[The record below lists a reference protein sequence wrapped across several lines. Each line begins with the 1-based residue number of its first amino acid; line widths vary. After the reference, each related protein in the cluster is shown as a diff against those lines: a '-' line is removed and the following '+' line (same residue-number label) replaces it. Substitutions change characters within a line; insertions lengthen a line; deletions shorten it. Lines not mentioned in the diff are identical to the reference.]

1 MGLYA
6 HPAFFY
12 GECAHGTRI
21 HSGNMIIMD
30 DKDAPPVSERGKVI

>member
-12 GECAHGTRI
+12 GECAQGTRI
-21 HSGNMIIMD
+21 HTGNMITMD
-30 DKDAPPVSERGKVI
+30 DKGAPLVSERGKVT